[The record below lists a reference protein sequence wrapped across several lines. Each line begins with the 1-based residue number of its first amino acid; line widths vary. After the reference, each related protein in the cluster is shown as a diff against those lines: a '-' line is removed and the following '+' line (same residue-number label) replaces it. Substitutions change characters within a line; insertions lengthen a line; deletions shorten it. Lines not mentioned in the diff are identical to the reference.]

1 MPTNTKQVAN
11 VFSSDTLNTWREKT
25 NELIKIVN
33 AIPGVPIGSLNR
45 RGGVIDGQSDSIAS
59 TIGPEGTLLVIAGP
73 SSTFAPSVGVGDYAA
88 HSSWPAGPKSYTLS
102 VNRIASGAWANV
114 ELTAD
119 KTGINANG
127 ISITNGLLTI
137 DVHASD
143 LIGAN
148 SNDAVITIGAGDGA
162 ASRGTLGDPNIINLW
177 DSQTGLP
184 SINAYGFGVNDQ
196 TLGYTSFE
204 QHAFFTKRSRQN
216 TDNPDIQRLFTI
228 NATGIFTQS
237 NTFVLTAQTP
247 ATGDLYVQGNAHF
260 GTSYNGVVISNNM
273 VQIDTLADANPAIDL
288 TPSTGHTNTT
298 RDTDKI
304 RIWSSGSDTMGF
316 GISADSLDYVATANH
331 VFHSGSTG
339 SLGENAVINSLGI
352 YATTDITAGSD
363 VIATGNVVATNVY
376 VGASEGVVISDQ
388 LIEINTAS
396 GEPGLAFS
404 TQFDATL
411 NTDKIRLWTDGSREY
426 GFGMRTNIL
435 DYMGNNHVFSDA
447 NPSAGPEW
455 ARINS
460 TGIFSE
466 TKVTA
471 ATGLVIGLNEL
482 SSTELSI
489 NSGQSV
495 LGTQVDSDGSS
506 TSRSKLALQGGANVA
521 AIVVDSPTTSAAINP
536 NILEILSGGAS
547 ANTHGIGRVGGV
559 QTYHAANAH
568 NFYIDVPSEESTRR
582 EVLSITHDAIT
593 GNIFTQFTSNA
604 SFSGDITFSGEVTT
618 TGESILDLVTA
629 TDPNGPSTFAHPIHV
644 MGTHINSTSYL
655 TPGGLTP
662 SLTFTGPT
670 YINDPT
676 IDRIDLFNSAAG
688 TIGFG
693 IWKPTNVAA
702 GEGMMLRSK
711 AQGPFGFYHGTILT
725 ANIVPDGIET
735 GGYVNAAGGFDTS
748 GNIYN
753 NEQPWFYGSSN
764 TVLLDNP
771 GHISLVGGWTGA
783 ASLPGPLGW
792 HSGRIYIE
800 TLGAGGTGLNIN
812 SISSGSAHVAVGA
825 NSEGTGAIT
834 LTHGGITMKKGLIID
849 GSERITQAGK
859 FNATAF
865 ELTGSDLEL
874 GTGTSLNLFSTTS
887 NLYVGGNAQFGSAAS
902 NGVAVLAGVPRSADI
917 INAIDLNHGATTNNE
932 YGMGLDLGTG
942 SVSYHTMNTHSFYID
957 FVGKEEKMTVN
968 STGLFVHGVGGN
980 QANIYADHIHGTSTT
995 TGTSTATNLD
1005 LTGDID
1011 TEGSV
1016 FVGSS
1021 VAGAKDGPISMQ
1033 KVTSGGSTWG
1043 RIAADEVLASGPG
1056 KGFTHTFTSGDNGAY
1071 YSDLEDAF
1079 NDSGPCAFLHSGV
1092 NNGYFASS
1100 GVGPLVNRTLVS
1112 SSTHDTAILLA
1123 LGGIGIKKSLEVD
1136 GAPIIVP
1143 QSTGKSNA
1151 INIQTIAATQYD
1163 MYNDNGTSTFP
1174 LFTKVAGTSTVD
1186 FNGAVRNILTAG
1198 TIEAMGGSS
1207 EILAR
1212 QKISAT
1218 GDTASTG
1225 IVQAKRQ
1232 FQANNI
1238 LTISAQDT
1246 GKANLVNIESVDA
1259 QRYYRNGQEVIDSNL
1274 EATFMGINVFD
1285 NGAGGT
1291 QGTIA
1296 LQNNLY
1302 LGRASDVG
1310 HIGVTQGLFINDSL
1324 VLNSQRNLTNIVG
1337 ITLAGNL
1344 ISSGG
1349 PILSTWGTTATTN
1362 AIKTNSGR
1370 IVSNSTADSAFYA
1383 PMGGI
1388 TANSYTTVGGFEV
1401 INSDGEINVP
1411 VLKSGPGTSLLQ
1423 ATSGAIVSTDDGP
1436 IVSDGAMIANN
1447 TGTGTALT
1455 VTTGTIDV
1463 ADSTSADAIK
1473 ATSGGISAN
1482 TGFSSNGALIIDSQP
1497 SGNVNIGFV
1506 DNLDTANLTTTSN
1519 VSMITTGNH
1528 EVAIEGSEI
1537 TNTFDGT
1544 GRLIINAHSTFGGV
1558 ETVHFTDTG
1567 PAQVAAIKV
1576 SKDNLA
1582 AAFADSPATLQSRV
1596 SFQSGTNNQ
1605 GPESFKSHAG
1615 GMSAKLGFT
1624 ANGVLVIAPQNNGR
1638 SDLQNIGAIGANSLT
1653 ISGATIITTGQPAVS
1668 ADIDNIR
1675 NFKSIGTTST
1685 SIDTDGGISSKTGYW
1700 SNTEQIIVPTASGS
1714 NINNI
1719 NDISAKT
1726 ININGSSFVDSSR
1739 NISASSISGSLIASA
1754 SHIDAS
1760 GGNIQTSGVTRI
1772 SSTGA
1777 FTGTGL
1783 DVGATNIDSDGAV
1796 SVGDIPGGL
1805 GTSPISV
1812 TGSSP
1817 HNSAIEVSHSFVSA
1831 AFSDAPPSP
1840 GTRASF
1846 ASASNATGPN
1856 TFRSWGGGMSAK
1868 TGFSANSILTINPTI
1883 TGRSNL
1889 EKIERINA
1897 VSIAM
1902 EGASTSNVIATF
1914 TEGFGTSMGNIKQI
1928 GGMQNADNSYQDMLV
1943 KGKIKNY
1950 GTQTLWL
1957 PVGSFFDM
1965 AGTDPS
1971 TLSTTGGSQASGTT
1985 APHYGSPYS
1994 SRTFTA
2000 PQATVF
2006 TPANFKSVFTDI
2018 VFPTSWAG
2026 PGSNVSVIG
2035 TYSLDGVPDF
2045 SVNTTQ
2051 QAELMYT
2058 LHCVKN
2064 MEPTGV
2070 INGTANSQTVAEGV
2084 CVQRLSSVSSYGSI
2098 NTQYTG
2104 HDNHASANCHV
2115 KVPTRV
2121 ASNTAIPLIS
2131 SYPAAEQDPSQYRW
2145 ILRIH
2150 RRDIIDSI
2158 GNGSSPAKAGTGL
2171 EASGFTSSVAA
2182 TQINAGIKLM
2192 GVSVQ
2197 YETTHLTD
2205 TPLGDYKGLS

>member
-88 HSSWPAGPKSYTLS
+88 QSSWPAGPESYTLS
-102 VNRIASGAWANV
+102 INRIASGAWANV

-119 KTGINANG
+119 KTGISANG

-148 SNDAVITIGAGDGA
+148 SNDAVITIGAGDGV

-316 GISADSLDYVATANH
+316 GVSVDSLDYVASANH
-331 VFHSGSTG
+331 VFHTGSTG
-339 SLGENAVINSLGI
+339 ALGENAVINSLGI

-376 VGASEGVVISDQ
+376 VGASEGVVISNA
-388 LIEINTAS
+388 LIEIDAPNSNWS
-396 GEPGLAFS
+396 GIN
-404 TQFDATL
+404 FDAASIATHL
-411 NTDKIRLWTDGSREY
+411 LGPSINKINFAPLINGAGTGY
-426 GFGMRTNIL
+426 GIGVRSGTNIVGSGDIT
-435 DYMGNNHVFSDA
+435 DYLSDNHVFSSSTLA
-447 NPSAGPEW
+447 GAPLGSAF
-455 ARINS
+455 ATINATGVFS
-460 TGIFSE
+460 TSQ
-466 TKVTA
+466 VTA
-471 ATGLVIGLNEL
+471 PTGFVTGLSHLLTNR
-482 SSTELSI
+482 LSI

-495 LGTQVDSDGSS
+495 LGS
-506 TSRSKLALQGGANVA
+506 TTDTDAGGTNRSLLTLSGGANVA
-521 AIVVDSPTTSAAINP
+521 AIVVDSPSTSTAINP
-536 NILEILSGGAS
+536 NILEITQSGIN
-547 ANTHGIGRVGGV
+547 ANTYGIGHWPDPGRLA
-559 QTYHAANAH
+559 QTYHAALSH
-568 NFYIDVPSEESTRR
+568 MFYIDRPGNDNIRR
-582 EVLSITHDAIT
+582 EVLSITNSGGLGAIEAD
-593 GNIFTQFTSNA
+593 FTANATFT
-604 SFSGDITFSGEVTT
+604 GDISYASATT
-618 TGESILDLVTA
+618 TGITTTAKLVA
-629 TDPNGPSTFAHPIHV
+629 TGADPSTFAHPIHV
-644 MGTHINSTSYL
+644 SGAHINSTSYL
-655 TPGGLTP
+655 TPGAAAP
-662 SLTFTGPT
+662 SLIFTGAT
-670 YINDPT
+670 FINDST
-676 IDRIDLFNSAAG
+676 IDRIDLLNSAAG
-688 TIGFG
+688 TVGIGV
-693 IWKPTNVAA
+693 WHPTAAAA
-702 GEGMMLRSK
+702 GQGIMFRSK
-711 AQGPFGFYHGTILT
+711 NSGVFGFYCGAANLT
-725 ANIVPDGIET
+725 ANIAPGGIET
-735 GGYVNAAGGFDTS
+735 GGYVNAVGGFDTT
-748 GNIYN
+748 GNIYSSGN
-753 NEQPWFYGSSN
+753 PWFVGATN
-764 TVLLDNP
+764 N
-771 GHISLVGGWTGA
+771 IS
-783 ASLPGPLGW
+783 
-792 HSGRIYIE
+792 
-800 TLGAGGTGLNIN
+800 LGAGTITAASANFSTGQRIHVAT
-812 SISSGSAHVAVGA
+812 SGSSAIGLAITSTSTSDSHVAISL
-825 NSEGTGAIT
+825 NSSSRRAID
-834 LTHGGITMKKGLIID
+834 LSQGGIWMKKGLFID

-859 FNATAF
+859 VNATAF

-902 NGVAVLAGVPRSADI
+902 NGVAVLAGVPRSADV
-917 INAIDLNHGATTNNE
+917 INVIDLNHGATTNNE
-932 YGMGLDLGTG
+932 YGIGLNLGDGDVT
-942 SVSYHTMNTHSFYID
+942 YHAVNAHSFHLN
-957 FVGKEEKMTVN
+957 FGTSEEKMTVN
-968 STGLFVHGVGGN
+968 STGLFVHGTSGST
-980 QANIYADHIHGTSTT
+980 ANIYADHIHGTSTT

-1011 TEGSV
+1011 TEGSL

-1021 VAGAKDGPISMQ
+1021 VAGLKDGNFQAYANGLSVSTQ
-1033 KVTSGGSTWG
+1033 HRAVFQNLGTGLALSGGAG
-1043 RIAADEVLASGPG
+1043 QI
-1056 KGFTHTFTSGDNGAY
+1056 
-1071 YSDLEDAF
+1071 YSSLHAF
-1079 NDSGPCAFLHSGV
+1079 NSGKYMIIHGLL
-1092 NNGYFASS
+1092 NNG
-1100 GVGPLVNRTLVS
+1100 PQ
-1112 SSTHDTAILLA
+1112 TAA
-1123 LGGIGIKKSLEVD
+1123 KLGGVASPCLITSSIDQMAINVPNGGINAELYKVD
-1136 GAPIIVP
+1136 GADVLIT
-1143 QSTGKSNA
+1143 QSTGKANLV
-1151 INIQTIAATQYD
+1151 NIQTVAATQYD
-1163 MYNDNGTSTFP
+1163 MYNSTGTGTFTLMAKSP
-1174 LFTKVAGTSTVD
+1174 TSNEVD
-1186 FNGAVRNILTAG
+1186 FNGSIRNITLTG
-1198 TIEAMGGSS
+1198 NILGVGGSS
-1207 EILAR
+1207 EITAR

-1218 GDTASTG
+1218 SDSAGGG
-1225 IVQAKRQ
+1225 IVQAKQQ

-1246 GKANLVNIESVDA
+1246 GKANLVNIESVVAERYFIGSAEIVDSGLAAQFTELDMIDA
-1259 QRYYRNGQEVIDSNL
+1259 GAGTGNIIVRHKLVI
-1274 EATFMGINVFD
+1274 GK
-1285 NGAGGT
+1285 GAGGGVNPIT
-1291 QGTIA
+1291 SGGLYIGPVQVIDHNRDIVGVGSITGGGTIT
-1296 LQNNLY
+1296 
-1302 LGRASDVG
+1302 S
-1310 HIGVTQGLFINDSL
+1310 T
-1324 VLNSQRNLTNIVG
+1324 
-1337 ITLAGNL
+1337 AGAL
-1344 ISSGG
+1344 ISSWAT
-1349 PILSTWGTTATTN
+1349 SSTTN
-1362 AIKTNSGR
+1362 AVHTHTGR
-1370 IVSNSTADSAFYA
+1370 ITSNSTAASAFFA
-1383 PMGGI
+1383 PFGGI
-1388 TANSYTTVGGFEV
+1388 QANSYTTIDGFEV
-1401 INSDGEINVP
+1401 INSAGEISVP
-1411 VLKSGPGTSLLQ
+1411 SLKSGTGT
-1423 ATSGAIVSTDDGP
+1423 TSMLTAGAIVSTEQGP
-1436 IVSDGAMIANN
+1436 IVSDGALIANN
-1447 TGTGTALT
+1447 TGSGTALT
-1455 VTTGTIDV
+1455 VPTGTIDV

-1506 DNLDTANLTTTSN
+1506 DNLDTANFTTTSN
-1519 VSMITTGNH
+1519 VSMSTIGTH
-1528 EVAIEGSEI
+1528 EVSIVGSEI

-1544 GRLIINAHSTFGGV
+1544 GRLIINAHSTSGGV
-1558 ETVHFTDTG
+1558 ETIHLKGTG
-1567 PAQVAAIKV
+1567 AAQVAAIKV

-1582 AAFADSPATLQSRV
+1582 AAFTDSPVTLQSRV

-1605 GPESFKSHAG
+1605 GPESFKSWAG

-1638 SDLQNIGAIGANSLT
+1638 SDLQNIGAIGANAIS
-1653 ISGATIITTGQPAVS
+1653 ISGASVISTGVSGTS
-1668 ADIDNIR
+1668 ADIGNIR

-1700 SNTEQIIVPTASGS
+1700 SNTEQIIVPTATGS

-1719 NDISAKT
+1719 DDVST
-1726 ININGSSFVDSSR
+1726 QTLTVGGVPFVTSGR
-1739 NISASSISGSLIASA
+1739 NISAGTIDGSTITASSDLVT
-1754 SHIDAS
+1754 
-1760 GGNIQTSGVTRI
+1760 TSGAIKTGATTRI
-1772 SSTGA
+1772 SSAGA
-1777 FTGTGL
+1777 FTGTSL
-1783 DVGATNIDSDGAV
+1783 DVGPTNIISSGDLVVESVSGAGAP
-1796 SVGDIPGGL
+1796 SIQII
-1805 GTSPISV
+1805 GTASKIAAV
-1812 TGSSP
+1812 R
-1817 HNSAIEVSHSFVSA
+1817 VSA
-1831 AFSDAPPSP
+1831 STVGSAYTDAPPSL
-1840 GTRASF
+1840 GDRVSF
-1846 ASASNATGPN
+1846 LSQANATGPD
-1856 TFRSWGGGMSAK
+1856 TFRSWGGGISAK
-1868 TGFSANSILTINPTI
+1868 TGFSANTILTINPTV

-1902 EGASTSNVIATF
+1902 EGASTSNVIAVF

-1957 PVGSFFDM
+1957 PVGSFFDI

-1971 TLSTTGGSQASGTT
+1971 TLSTTGGSQAAGTT

-1994 SRTFTA
+1994 SRTFVA
-2000 PQATVF
+2000 PQDTAF

-2064 MEPTGV
+2064 MEPTGT

-2104 HDNHASANCHV
+2104 HDNHASANCHI

-2131 SYPAAEQDPSQYRW
+2131 SYSAAEQDPSQYRW

-2150 RRDIIDSI
+2150 RRTIIDSI
-2158 GNGSSPAKAGTGL
+2158 GNGSSPAKASTGL